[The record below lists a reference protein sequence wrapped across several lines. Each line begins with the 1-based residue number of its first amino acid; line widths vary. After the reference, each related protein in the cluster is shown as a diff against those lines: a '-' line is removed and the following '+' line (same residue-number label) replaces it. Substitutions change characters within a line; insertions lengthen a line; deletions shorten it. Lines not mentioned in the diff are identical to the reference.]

1 MKKTD
6 PPIIIKKTYAVSIE
20 KVWSAITEVEQMTQW
35 FFNDIP
41 DFQAKIGF
49 ETQFVL
55 ENEGRMFTHIWE
67 VKEVIPFQKL
77 TYNWKYKEYA
87 GDGYVVF
94 ELSKVPEGTALQ
106 LTNIITKDYPSDIPE
121 FKRESG
127 IDGWEYLLGDALKKF
142 LSPS

>member
-94 ELSKVPEGTALQ
+94 ELSTVV
-106 LTNIITKDYPSDIPE
+106 
-121 FKRESG
+121 
-127 IDGWEYLLGDALKKF
+127 
-142 LSPS
+142 